1 MLRLLLAVVA
11 LAAFPAS
18 AAAKPL
24 SFDSGLAA
32 QKPCAGAQAKLG
44 PTWRAAGKHFGI
56 SWRILAAITKV
67 ESSYGCDMGPSS
79 AGAVGWTQFMPAT
92 WSQWGMDADGDHKAD
107 PNNSVDAIFSSARY
121 LKANGAPGDYQ
132 KALLAY
138 NHAQWYV
145 DKVLDISHQF
155 KDFSS
160 AQFDQMAKIARQYS
174 LLEDRLHGARE
185 QLEQLE
191 SKTAKA
197 RKQLKQSRLILVG
210 GEDKLRKG
218 KQEFEAAKGRLD
230 QATLR
235 YVRTAQGTQAAGQQ
249 NQQQQL
255 LSYFAGS
262 NPQDAVLVYVTVRSM
277 LEQQNLQLQQLR
289 LLASAAAEADQQSR
303 AQQTSLSQA
312 AQLEEASLYQ
322 LQVLADDQQTTIR
335 SGKADMRKKAKAV
348 RVYAMRYLAKTG
360 DQGALQSSPFADLI
374 QGSVLWAGSWRW
386 PLTAQVTSGFGYRCI
401 DVCRPHEGID
411 LGAASGTKIH
421 ASAPGKVI
429 FAGVM
434 GGYGKMVELSHLG
447 GFTTRYGHMSSIT
460 AKVGQQ
466 VTPLSVLGKVGC
478 TGHCFGDHLHFE
490 IRKDG
495 QAQNPLPL
503 LPRR

>member
-218 KQEFEAAKGRLD
+218 KQEFEAAKGSSCFHISPVP
-230 QATLR
+230 TLKTR
-235 YVRTAQGTQAAGQQ
+235 SWFMSPSGRCWNNRTC
-249 NQQQQL
+249 
-255 LSYFAGS
+255 SC
-262 NPQDAVLVYVTVRSM
+262 
-277 LEQQNLQLQQLR
+277 
-289 LLASAAAEADQQSR
+289 
-303 AQQTSLSQA
+303 
-312 AQLEEASLYQ
+312 
-322 LQVLADDQQTTIR
+322 
-335 SGKADMRKKAKAV
+335 
-348 RVYAMRYLAKTG
+348 
-360 DQGALQSSPFADLI
+360 SS
-374 QGSVLWAGSWRW
+374 
-386 PLTAQVTSGFGYRCI
+386 
-401 DVCRPHEGID
+401 
-411 LGAASGTKIH
+411 
-421 ASAPGKVI
+421 
-429 FAGVM
+429 
-434 GGYGKMVELSHLG
+434 
-447 GFTTRYGHMSSIT
+447 
-460 AKVGQQ
+460 
-466 VTPLSVLGKVGC
+466 
-478 TGHCFGDHLHFE
+478 
-490 IRKDG
+490 
-495 QAQNPLPL
+495 
-503 LPRR
+503 